1 MAAADPI
8 DRTVG
13 LRIAAAREMQGMS
26 QRAFAARL
34 GWPHGTLANY
44 ESGRRRLTLSQLAHI
59 AQALGRSPAAFLVA
73 SPTAALLIDRISA
86 DEELSRQVAYFLDT
100 LDDAIPEPPV

>member
-1 MAAADPI
+1 MAQVEPI

-13 LRIAAAREMQGMS
+13 QRIAAAREESGLT

-44 ESGRRRLTLSQLAHI
+44 ESGRRRLTLALLAHI
-59 AQALGRSPAAFLVA
+59 ARTLGRSPASFLVD
-73 SPTAALLIDRISA
+73 SPTAAQLLDRIGG
-86 DEELSRQVAYFLDT
+86 DEELSRQVAYFLAT
-100 LDDAIPEPPV
+100 LDDPLPEPP